1 MELPVSSKTATFEK
15 KPRIE
20 KGYYLGQ
27 LLEVKPREKQDG
39 TPIEGKYG
47 KQIILMFS
55 VYDKK
60 EKKPIVIAKEQN
72 VTEDLVLPMVLN
84 SEYKDKDGSYR
95 TAVTPNSRITKV
107 FQALGWKF
115 DATKPLNMDDFK
127 GNQVELNIDDYE
139 VTRTDKDGKEEIYKA
154 SCIKDLS
161 ALEEE
166 GDKAPPNNAQEKYEK
181 SKPQTIKKELKHKEV
196 KKESKSEVKVDYT
209 NENKDKKSKAD
220 KIQELEDLNE
230 RGLLS
235 DAGLK
240 MAKEQLSK
248 EK

>member
-1 MELPVSSKTATFEK
+1 MELPVSNKTAVFEK

-20 KGYYLGQ
+20 KGYYTGI
-27 LLEVKPREKQDG
+27 LLEVKPREKEDG
-39 TPIEGKYG
+39 TPIEGKFG
-47 KQIILMFS
+47 KQIILIFA

-60 EKKPIVIAKEQN
+60 EKKPVVIAKAQN
-72 VTEDLVLPMVLN
+72 ITEDLVLPMVLN
-84 SEYKDKDGSYR
+84 SEYKDKKTGEPR

-107 FQALGWKF
+107 FKALGWVF
-115 DATKPLNMDDFK
+115 DATKPLKVDDFK

-139 VTRTDKDGKEEIYKA
+139 VTRTNEEGKEETYKA

-161 ALEEE
+161 ALEKE
-166 GDKAPPNNAQEKYEK
+166 GDKTPSNNSQEKYEK
-181 SKPQTIKKELKHKEV
+181 SKPRTVKKGLKHE
-196 KKESKSEVKVDYT
+196 EVKVDYT
-209 NENKDKKSKAD
+209 NENKGKKSKGD
-220 KIQELEDLNE
+220 KITELEDLNE